1 MDNSSVVNKND
12 LVALGFKVGTA
23 TSIIRQAKYLMI
35 NKGFTFYENKRLG
48 AVPRS
53 AVEEILGIKLG
64 SQNVTN

>member
-48 AVPRS
+48 SVPRS
-53 AVEEILGIKLG
+53 AVEEILGVKL
-64 SQNVTN
+64 

>member
-48 AVPRS
+48 AVPHS

-64 SQNVTN
+64 AQNVTN

>member
-1 MDNSSVVNKND
+1 MDNSSVVNKDD

-23 TSIIRQAKYLMI
+23 YSIIKQAKYLMI

-53 AVEEILGIKLG
+53 AVEEILGMKLG